1 MCDGRLFLECFS
13 GPRVRF
19 SAARARGAALAEAR
33 GPTLET
39 GESSRASGDARGRAR
54 FGTPPQTHARRETAR
69 RGPSRPRSCSAPSR
83 PTRWRTSRAPPR
95 ASSTATGSAP
105 TPPTRRFAR
114 RANPRSRGRSS
125 RETKR
130 ARFPRTTDTTRRR
143 PSSWTIVHH
152 ITTRTCEDSNYA
164 NRNERGSR
172 APPCG
177 WRARWRTGAAP
188 ARRASRARCASL
200 VFGLE
205 ICTRGTTPWCTAR
218 RRAAPA
224 TAATRKRGRSADA
237 ARRTG
242 PEEA

>member
-114 RANPRSRGRSS
+114 RASLRSRGRSS

-130 ARFPRTTDTTRRR
+130 RFPRRTTPRRR
-143 PSSWTIVHH
+143 RTPPTQRRVVFIV
-152 ITTRTCEDSNYA
+152 TTRTCEDSNDA
-164 NRNERGSR
+164 NRNERGFR

-188 ARRASRARCASL
+188 ARRASRVRCASL

-205 ICTRGTTPWCTAR
+205 TCTRGTTPWCTAR

-224 TAATRKRGRSADA
+224 TAATRKRG
-237 ARRTG
+237 
-242 PEEA
+242 P